1 MTRATPDSACDS
13 AAHGAVRREG
23 RGRAASVSEMNIAS
37 QRSAFARVCAL
48 VVFACATHAAAQ
60 DAPPH
65 QASTDADG
73 VQRVSIM
80 GGSYFFKPARIIAK
94 AGRPLELKV
103 SMEQGIVP
111 HRFVLEGAD
120 GKPLADIEL
129 AEAPKTVR
137 VELAAGKYAF
147 HCPNRLLMF
156 KSHRERGMSGTLEV
170 RE

>member
-1 MTRATPDSACDS
+1 MTRATPDSASDPD
-13 AAHGAVRREG
+13 AHGATRCRGQGSAAAGISRVASKRSPFVRC
-23 RGRAASVSEMNIAS
+23 
-37 QRSAFARVCAL
+37 CAIFVL
-48 VVFACATHAAAQ
+48 ACATHANAQ
-60 DAPPH
+60 DAPPY
-65 QASTDADG
+65 QAPTDADG
-73 VQRVSIM
+73 VQRVSIV
-80 GGSYFFKPARIIAK
+80 GGGYFFKPARIVAK
-94 AGRPLELKV
+94 AGRPLELNV
-103 SMEQGIVP
+103 RMEQGIVP

-137 VELAAGKYAF
+137 VELAAGNYAF

>member
-1 MTRATPDSACDS
+1 MTRATPDSASDPD
-13 AAHGAVRREG
+13 AHGATRCRGQGSTAAGISRVASKRFPFVRC
-23 RGRAASVSEMNIAS
+23 
-37 QRSAFARVCAL
+37 CAIFVL
-48 VVFACATHAAAQ
+48 VCATHANAQ
-60 DAPPH
+60 DAPPY
-65 QASTDADG
+65 QAPTDADG
-73 VQRVSIM
+73 VQRVSIV
-80 GGSYFFKPARIIAK
+80 GGGYFFKPARIVAK
-94 AGRPLELKV
+94 AGRPLELNV
-103 SMEQGIVP
+103 RMEQGIVP

-137 VELAAGKYAF
+137 VELAAGNYAF